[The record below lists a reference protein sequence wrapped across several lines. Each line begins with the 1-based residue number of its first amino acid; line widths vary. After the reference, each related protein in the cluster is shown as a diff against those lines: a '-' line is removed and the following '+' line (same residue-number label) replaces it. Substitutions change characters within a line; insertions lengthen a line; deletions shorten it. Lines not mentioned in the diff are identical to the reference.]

1 MFDTNI
7 GAVLRVRS
15 LALSATLALV
25 LLPSQ
30 LPAAA
35 LPLLRT
41 EWNASSAA
49 LGWVVSA
56 YLLGSAAAVLVVLP
70 LTDRIRP
77 SRVIATGAVLTALAN
92 LGFALAAHDVVTASA
107 LRVVAGF

>member
-1 MFDTNI
+1 M
-7 GAVLRVRS
+7 RSRS

-49 LGWVVSA
+49 LGCVVSA
-56 YLLGSAAAVLVVLP
+56 YMLGYAAAVLVVLP
-70 LTDRIRP
+70 LTDRVRP
-77 SRVIATGAVLTALAN
+77 SRAIASGALSTAPAN
-92 LGFALAAHDVVTASA
+92 LAFALAAHDVITRSL
-107 LRVVAGF
+107 LRMLAGL

>member
-1 MFDTNI
+1 MPRRSSDGF
-7 GAVLRVRS
+7 GHHASVKSRS

-56 YLLGSAAAVLVVLP
+56 YMLGYAAA
-70 LTDRIRP
+70 R
-77 SRVIATGAVLTALAN
+77 N
-92 LGFALAAHDVVTASA
+92 AASQARTMKSSQECPT
-107 LRVVAGF
+107 

>member
-1 MFDTNI
+1 M
-7 GAVLRVRS
+7 RSRS

-49 LGWVVSA
+49 LGCVVSA
-56 YLLGSAAAVLVVLP
+56 YLLGYAAAVLVVLP
-70 LTDRIRP
+70 LTDRLRQ
-77 SRVIATGAVLTALAN
+77 SRLIPTCSALTATSIFSSSLSYT
-92 LGFALAAHDVVTASA
+92 DVASA
-107 LRVVAGF
+107 SDRP